1 MLYTEKKTHTHTDTH
16 TDTHRHTHTCN
27 IHRKTPSL
35 ESLTPATLL
44 KKDSNAGFFSWILRS
59 FLEHLFL

>member
-1 MLYTEKKTHTHTDTH
+1 MLYTEKKTHTHRHTH
-16 TDTHRHTHTCN
+16 THTQTHTHTCN

-44 KKDSNAGFFSWILRS
+44 KKDSNAGFFS
-59 FLEHLFL
+59 